1 MTEYILLNDLVG
13 KELQLLLHY
22 EEVKNSPL
30 LSRFLE
36 FVVEKKLS
44 GQDDEIKE
52 YTIGVKALGKPKD
65 FNPQLDASVRI
76 HAGRLRRI
84 LYDYY
89 TGPGKN
95 DEVVIKIP
103 KGTYVPV
110 FENRSFQDS
119 REPLRAP
126 SRIEHVESTRTA
138 NPHAATK
145 PILAVLPFR
154 NLSSDDSKDYFVK
167 GIGEQLSTD
176 FARFQNISVISY
188 YSTDQVGFA
197 MHDLQEM
204 KKSTNIDY
212 VLTGSVRFINE
223 LVRLNIQ
230 LIEAQSGQIAFADTY
245 SRHLTENIFEIQEE
259 IAEEILNMVAG
270 DHGIIILN
278 KSQST
283 PLIMKGNSS
292 VQEAVYSYFN
302 YTSEF
307 ENQKF
312 PGTVDAL
319 EKAVAAE
326 PQNALASALLASM
339 YMFHYSTKKEH
350 DLWQLEKAFELSL
363 SGVRSDP
370 NCQHA
375 QKALAWALLLSDK
388 KEKSLEVIDH
398 CIRLNPKAAS
408 VIALM
413 ALAYVC
419 QGEYTQGFKWLLE
432 TTHLSPAI
440 HAGAKF
446 GYCLYYFHKGDY
458 EESLRWLDRL
468 NPVQTP
474 LFLLIRVALQGKI
487 QRKGVLFDVQ
497 QIGNTDNIRSLV
509 NRMIFDPALR
519 LEIVNGLELAGL
531 TVK

>member
-1 MTEYILLNDLVG
+1 MTEYILLNDMVG
-13 KELQLLLHY
+13 KQLQLLLRF

-44 GQDDEIKE
+44 GQHDEIKE

-84 LYDYY
+84 LHDYY
-89 TGPGKN
+89 TGPGIN
-95 DEVVIKIP
+95 DMVVIDIP

-110 FENRSFQDS
+110 FRNRTVNNTSEVLRPLNGF
-119 REPLRAP
+119 EP
-126 SRIEHVESTRTA
+126 IEKSQPA
-138 NPHAATK
+138 KPYSSAK
-145 PILAVLPFR
+145 PILAVLPFH

-176 FARFQNISVISY
+176 FARFQNISVLSY
-188 YSTDQVGFA
+188 YSTDQVGFG
-197 MHDLQEM
+197 MHDLQDM
-204 KKSTNIDY
+204 KKSVDIDY

-230 LIEAQSGQIAFADTY
+230 LIEAQTGQIVFADTY
-245 SRHLTENIFEIQEE
+245 SKRLAENIFEIQEE

-270 DHGIIILN
+270 DHGIIIIN
-278 KSQST
+278 KSQSA
-283 PLIMKGNSS
+283 PLIKNENFS

-312 PGTVDAL
+312 PGTVYAL

-326 PQNALASALLASM
+326 PENALSSALLASM
-339 YMFHYSTKKEH
+339 YMFDYSTKTEH
-350 DLWQLEKAFELSL
+350 DHWLLEKALELSL
-363 SGVRSDP
+363 SAVRSDP

-388 KEKSLEVIDH
+388 KEKSLEVIEH

-408 VIALM
+408 VVALM

-432 TTHLSPAI
+432 TTHLSPAT

-458 EESLRWLDRL
+458 EESLHWIDRL
-468 NPVQTP
+468 SPVQTS
-474 LFLLIRVALQGKI
+474 LFLLVRIALQGKI
-487 QRKGVLFDVQ
+487 YRKKVLLD
-497 QIGNTDNIRSLV
+497 TDQHQTLSSATSLV
-509 NRMIFDPALR
+509 NRMIFDPSLR
-519 LEIVNGLELAGL
+519 TEIVNGLQLAGV